1 MPLSRRLFLNAFG
14 LGANRRGLSATFVSA
29 RGREA
34 NEAKSG
40 PGSLGQPLPAASAD
54 SADIRIDSNENPTGP
69 GAAVMAALVGAFGGA
84 GRYPTNSRPS
94 TSDLRNA
101 VARKLSVRPENVVMG
116 AGSRELLRSAVRIF
130 TSPTRHLI
138 TAAPSYEQPEKMAEQ
153 IGVPVRR
160 VPVDKNGRLD
170 LDKMAEAARWSGL
183 VYICNPNNPTAT
195 VHPAKAVAEI
205 ASRLRKESPE
215 TAILIDEAYHDYVTD
230 PGYATALPL
239 ALEHPNVLVTRTLS
253 KAYGMAGLRI
263 GYAIGQVR
271 TIEAMAR
278 WAMPYSQSTLG
289 VAAAIAALADQAHI
303 DAEQARNTEVR
314 RFTTRFF
321 KDAGLQA
328 WDSQANFVFVEI
340 KRPAKE
346 FKEACAKAKVLV
358 GRPFPPLDQNHAR
371 ISLGTMDEMKRAT
384 EVFSRVL
391 GINQARVISGSG
403 SIREK

>member
-34 NEAKSG
+34 NEAKSA
-40 PGSLGQPLPAASAD
+40 PDPLGQAPLAASTD

-69 GAAVMAALVGAFGGA
+69 GAAVMAALVAAFGGA

-138 TAAPSYEQPEKMAEQ
+138 TAAPSYEQAEK

-195 VHPAKAVAEI
+195 VHPAKAVAEF

-215 TAILIDEAYHDYVTD
+215 TALLIDEAYHD
-230 PGYATALPL
+230 
-239 ALEHPNVLVTRTLS
+239 
-253 KAYGMAGLRI
+253 
-263 GYAIGQVR
+263 
-271 TIEAMAR
+271 
-278 WAMPYSQSTLG
+278 
-289 VAAAIAALADQAHI
+289 
-303 DAEQARNTEVR
+303 
-314 RFTTRFF
+314 
-321 KDAGLQA
+321 
-328 WDSQANFVFVEI
+328 
-340 KRPAKE
+340 
-346 FKEACAKAKVLV
+346 
-358 GRPFPPLDQNHAR
+358 
-371 ISLGTMDEMKRAT
+371 
-384 EVFSRVL
+384 
-391 GINQARVISGSG
+391 
-403 SIREK
+403 

>member
-34 NEAKSG
+34 NEANSG
-40 PGSLGQPLPAASAD
+40 PGPLGQPLPAASTD

-138 TAAPSYEQPEKMAEQ
+138 TAAPSYEQPE
-153 IGVPVRR
+153 R
-160 VPVDKNGRLD
+160 
-170 LDKMAEAARWSGL
+170 
-183 VYICNPNNPTAT
+183 
-195 VHPAKAVAEI
+195 
-205 ASRLRKESPE
+205 
-215 TAILIDEAYHDYVTD
+215 
-230 PGYATALPL
+230 
-239 ALEHPNVLVTRTLS
+239 
-253 KAYGMAGLRI
+253 MAGLRI

-340 KRPAKE
+340 
-346 FKEACAKAKVLV
+346 
-358 GRPFPPLDQNHAR
+358 
-371 ISLGTMDEMKRAT
+371 
-384 EVFSRVL
+384 
-391 GINQARVISGSG
+391 
-403 SIREK
+403 